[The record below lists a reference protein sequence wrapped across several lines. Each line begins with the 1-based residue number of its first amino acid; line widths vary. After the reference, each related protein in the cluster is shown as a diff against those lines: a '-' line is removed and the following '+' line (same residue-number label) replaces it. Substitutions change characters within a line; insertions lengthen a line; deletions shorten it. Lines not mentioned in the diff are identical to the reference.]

1 MARTGGGYGSKQHVD
16 VRAGQKVEPKAS
28 AVSPAAVNQMGV
40 STAFKKEE
48 LFQGPTLQQG
58 KMPPTGIA
66 NAVKGPPGAAP
77 GGYGRTI
84 YGSGSQL
91 PTPAAREME
100 PGRGFDERPNKS
112 NRP

>member
-48 LFQGPTLQQG
+48 LFPGPTLQQG
-58 KMPPTGIA
+58 KMRPTGIA
-66 NAVKGPPGAAP
+66 NATKGSAGAGP

-84 YGSGSQL
+84 YKSESQS
-91 PTPAAREME
+91 PTPVAKPMG
-100 PGRGFDERPNKS
+100 PGRGFDERPNRS